1 MTLVGDDVDLYK
13 LPIPMS
19 SIYDG
24 GPMITAGVVIARDPE
39 LGINSGIYRFI
50 VKEKAL
56 TGIDIVTPNNMR
68 LFAQRA
74 LERNEPLPI
83 SISIGTHPIEI
94 TGSGYRAPLGVDE
107 MAIAGGIRGEPVALA
122 PCQTIDMPYIADA
135 EIVLE
140 AEILPTGWTWPE
152 GRFGEFTRLMGGLHW
167 NPLVRIKA
175 ISMRKDA
182 IYYNL
187 HMPWE
192 NTWLAAPTRYAA
204 IRQALRTAG
213 VQVKDINVTLG
224 GCAFWHAVI
233 SIKKQPGEGKNAL
246 LAALSVMDL
255 KHVVVVDDDI
265 DVNDPAEVEWAI
277 ATRVQGD
284 RDVMIVSNARA
295 KPLDPSLPQGYGVV
309 PTGAKV
315 GIDATIPEGIPREY
329 YERITYALCRQRQDR
344 RLRQR
349 QEGRGGRSRRRGG
362 DRGAGRQ
369 DYGRDR
375 QAADVLHRRR
385 REILK
390 LRFQHHR
397 PRHRPSAR
405 DRKALAGPA
414 RPPMRARLGV
424 CGEAAGEVIDKNF
437 LTLRCPRG
445 ARASKGEASA
455 LGPCILRGSPRS
467 SRGSHLRMR
476 TTSYPSA
483 PPTLAYDLLFEF
495 YGPAGC
501 RIGEH
506 SCRRNF
512 TWAGSPTSRS
522 TNGTIHSRP
531 AAASRGTANIYVEM
545 ARALERACFDYLML
559 EDTLMLS
566 DAYGH
571 STEMYLKKAIMV
583 PKHDPA
589 PLAAADRGLDQ
600 PDGHRVDALDH
611 GAIRRSCWRACARP
625 STTSP
630 KAASAGTS
638 SPAAKTPRRRISA
651 STSCRRASCATRWR
665 TNTWTW

>member
-1 MTLVGDDVDLYK
+1 MQENFRQFLDRLRQVGELVDLHQPVDIRHIATLVDQAETALYFHNVIGYDMPVVSGIIRTKERAVMALGCDTFREIEDKLKQGLERPIPPKYVKTSPTREVVMLGDDVDLYK

-50 VKEKAL
+50 VKEKSL

-74 LERNEPLPI
+74 LEQGRPCPI

-107 MAIAGGIRGEPVALA
+107 MAIAGGIRGAPVELA
-122 PCQTIDMPYIADA
+122 PCETIDLPYIADA

-140 AEILPTGWTWPE
+140 AEILPTGWTYPE

-204 IRQALRTAG
+204 IRQALKTAG

-233 SIKKQPGEGKNAL
+233 SIKKQPGEAKNAL

-265 DVNDPAEVEWAI
+265 DVNDPTEVEWAI

-284 RDVMIVSNARA
+284 KDIMIVSNARA
-295 KPLDPSLPQGYGVV
+295 KPLDPSLPQGFGVV

-315 GIDATIPEGIPREY
+315 GIDATIPEGIPKEH
-329 YERITYALCRQRQDR
+329 YERITYAYADSAKIDDYINGKADA
-344 RLRQR
+344 
-349 QEGRGGRSRRRGG
+349 EGKGG
-362 DRGAGRQ
+362 DEAMV
-369 DYGRDR
+369 
-375 QAADVLHRRR
+375 A
-385 REILK
+385 
-390 LRFQHHR
+390 
-397 PRHRPSAR
+397 
-405 DRKALAGPA
+405 ALADDI
-414 RPPMRARLGV
+414 L
-424 CGEAAGEVIDKNF
+424 
-437 LTLRCPRG
+437 
-445 ARASKGEASA
+445 A
-455 LGPCILRGSPRS
+455 LIGTEPLYVTDIAERFS
-467 SRGSHLRMR
+467 
-476 TTSYPSA
+476 
-483 PPTLAYDLLFEF
+483 AYDF
-495 YGPAGC
+495 
-501 RIGEH
+501 R
-506 SCRRNF
+506 
-512 TWAGSPTSRS
+512 T
-522 TNGTIHSRP
+522 
-531 AAASRGTANIYVEM
+531 V
-545 ARALERACFDYLML
+545 ARALGHLHAAERLWQDPRGRMCVRG
-559 EDTLMLS
+559 S
-566 DAYGH
+566 DF
-571 STEMYLKKAIMV
+571 
-583 PKHDPA
+583 
-589 PLAAADRGLDQ
+589 
-600 PDGHRVDALDH
+600 
-611 GAIRRSCWRACARP
+611 
-625 STTSP
+625 
-630 KAASAGTS
+630 
-638 SPAAKTPRRRISA
+638 AAKPPRR
-651 STSCRRASCATRWR
+651 
-665 TNTWTW
+665 